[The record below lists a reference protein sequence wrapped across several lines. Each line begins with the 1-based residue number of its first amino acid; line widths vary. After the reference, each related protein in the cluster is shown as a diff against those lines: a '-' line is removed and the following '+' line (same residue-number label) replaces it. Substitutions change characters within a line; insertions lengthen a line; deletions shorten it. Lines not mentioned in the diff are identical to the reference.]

1 MDYSIEKMT
10 DWVNGIEKD
19 KDYGEFY
26 IERFREIKKNYETGL
41 RKKKGNNF
49 LDEDDP
55 NSKTFVKTC
64 NTTGNN
70 FKSKQALNSL
80 YDTHGKRYKSMNN
93 GWNG

>member
-1 MDYSIEKMT
+1 MT

-55 NSKTFVKTC
+55 N
-64 NTTGNN
+64 
-70 FKSKQALNSL
+70 
-80 YDTHGKRYKSMNN
+80 
-93 GWNG
+93 